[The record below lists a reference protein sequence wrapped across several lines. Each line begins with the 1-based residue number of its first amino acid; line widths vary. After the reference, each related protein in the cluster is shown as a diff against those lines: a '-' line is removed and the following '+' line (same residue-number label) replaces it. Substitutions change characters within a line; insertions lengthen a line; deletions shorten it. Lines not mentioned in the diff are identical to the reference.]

1 MHRKGKIIKMKK
13 RILLTVG
20 LLLSACVILT
30 ACGKK
35 KTPNNNTS
43 TESSVAEDGN
53 VGEESMTPAENE
65 NRESG
70 LTYLRDAV
78 AEALGEEYWP
88 NTVMEPEYLQDLYG
102 IKPEMYDDVF
112 AETPMIGT
120 HVDTLL
126 IVKAKEGQVEAVENA
141 LNAHRESEIANS
153 MQYPMNVGK
162 VQASRIETI
171 DNYVC
176 FVQLGGSAINAAEE
190 GDERVMEI
198 SQEENEKALEA
209 IRNALAE
216 PERNR

>member
-1 MHRKGKIIKMKK
+1 MI
-13 RILLTVG
+13 
-20 LLLSACVILT
+20 ACVILT

-35 KTPNNNTS
+35 KTPENNTS
-43 TESSVAEDGN
+43 TESNVTESSQAGGN
-53 VGEESMTPAENE
+53 GTDNTQESAGPNTSESTTPAET
-65 NRESG
+65 ESS
-70 LTYLRDAV
+70 LAYLRDAV
-78 AEALGEEYWP
+78 AETLGEEYWP

-102 IKPEMYDDVF
+102 IGPDMYEEAF

-126 IVKAKEGQVEAVENA
+126 IVKAKEGRTEDVEKA
-141 LNAHRESEIANS
+141 LNAYRENEISNS

-176 FVQLGGSAINAAEE
+176 FVQLGGSAIDAAEE
-190 GDERVMEI
+190 GDQRVMEI

-209 IRNALAE
+209 IRNALSQQ
-216 PERNR
+216 ERHR